1 MSEILEAGRYR
12 ARAREWSIWAA
23 STGTMQIGVLFDLLD
38 MPGQRITWYGFFTDK
53 ALPDTVKAL
62 RTMGW
67 QGSDPSE
74 LGDNGGGLDANEVSL
89 VVEHEQDQ
97 QKKTRARVRW
107 VNPSGG
113 LGLKPPLAG
122 NDLKAFGAQLRG
134 KILALDPSRASQH
147 AAARPQAPARPPAP
161 PQRRPEPPPVD
172 DGDVPF

>member
-12 ARAREWSIWAA
+12 AKAREWSLGKA
-23 STGTMQIGVLFDLLD
+23 STGTVQLGVSFDLLD
-38 MPGQRITWYGFFTDK
+38 RPGQQIAWYGFFTDK
-53 ALPDTVKAL
+53 ALATTVKAM
-62 RTMGW
+62 RAMGW

-74 LGDNGGGLDANEVSL
+74 CSENGGSLDANEVSL

-97 QKKTRARVRW
+97 DGQLCARVRW
-107 VNPSGG
+107 VNSMGG
-113 LGLKPPLAG
+113 LGMKEQLQG

-147 AAARPQAPARPPAP
+147 AAARPQAPARPPAQ